1 MSNFQIYYVGDET
14 EVSHHA
20 EPLRKHVNVQI
31 VSPYEVGTL
40 AAPGD
45 VAIFFSEHFDRFRNA
60 VFELKRQGV
69 ATIYALDG
77 ILEWRNAWENRIDEP
92 ACPWTMRPI
101 LSDRAACIGN
111 LQKRILDSWGNE
123 HKTHVVGLPRLDELI
138 DQNQRISQPTVEQD
152 KIRVLITT
160 AKFPGFTESQMENAR
175 RAMQDLK
182 EWFTNNPVL
191 NDKAI
196 EVTWRL
202 TKQLAE
208 QIGVKN
214 SLTNVTG
221 QELHQQIKGSNIVLT
236 TPSTVQLESMIL
248 GRPVAIVDYNNCP
261 HYVDAAWKITSR
273 DHIASVFTSMVVPS
287 QEKLS
292 YQKWLLHENLQLQDS
307 AVDRMLQLI
316 ADVQKVAGN
325 ENQSVP
331 KIDSDAIDSAD
342 MSHRCDESVQQT
354 SNRVLHHDRQYPQ
367 HAAFTETNLL
377 ELQSQ
382 LAHSRRE
389 IDLRQARIDQLESE
403 LAEAHHIFEQIENHP
418 IAGPVVKIRRGF
430 QSLISS
436 FTGKKKPTEP
446 AQPSN

>member
-14 EVSHHA
+14 EVAHHA

-40 AAPGD
+40 ASPGD

-60 VFELKRQGV
+60 VFELKRKCV

-92 ACPWTMRPI
+92 ACPWTMRPV
-101 LSDRAACIGN
+101 LSDRAACIGD
-111 LQKRILDSWGNE
+111 LQKRILDSWGNAD
-123 HKTHVVGLPRLDELI
+123 KTCVVGLPRLAELI
-138 DQNQRISQPTVEQD
+138 TQNQSLSQSTIDQD

-175 RAMQDLK
+175 RAMLDLK
-182 EWFTNNPVL
+182 EWFNNNPVL
-191 NDKAI
+191 NGKDI

-208 QIGVKN
+208 RIGVKN

-221 QELHQQIKGSNIVLT
+221 HELHQQIKDSNIVLT

-273 DHIASVFTSMVVPS
+273 DHIASVFKSMMVPS

-316 ADVQKVAGN
+316 ADVRKSAGN
-325 ENQSVP
+325 ENLSVSTM
-331 KIDSDAIDSAD
+331 DSDD
-342 MSHRCDESVQQT
+342 MSRSHNESAQQI
-354 SNRVLHHDRQYPQ
+354 SNRVLQHDQQYPQ